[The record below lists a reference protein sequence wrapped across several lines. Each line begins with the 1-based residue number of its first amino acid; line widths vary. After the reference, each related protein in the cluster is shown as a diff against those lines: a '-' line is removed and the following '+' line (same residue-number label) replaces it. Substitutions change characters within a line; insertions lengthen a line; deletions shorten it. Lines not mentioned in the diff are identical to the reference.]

1 MASISRNAF
10 KLFITIDSALTD
22 VQDFLQQHKGYP
34 IDNVIQ
40 IKLSKNYF
48 TTLFKGEVLSSSNSN
63 NLDIRYNSEDLL
75 SRLENFFTDDN
86 YHNYNNLASD
96 ITTLIQNEYN
106 DVDINPVKLE
116 HACKKNGD
124 IFNYFFKSQTIYRR
138 NDTTSG
144 IDDITYEN
152 ENHIQNMYDDTSN
165 QTGNLKVYQVIG
177 RELDNMISR
186 NTNLDNVST
195 SLEGNYSD
203 LDELYTIYNNE
214 FWENIKEGDS
224 IFIEGSF
231 NIPTNKNTKE
241 YKNQFNEE
249 YKIIGTANLPIILQF
264 VNSNISTYGYQIPPK
279 IVLIPL
285 SNNNYD
291 TFLLNLY
298 EDPGATASDFTDRSI
313 PLTDYITATIT
324 HDGTVIATDIL
335 ASEIDQNIPQNYD
348 NNYSQVGEYNIKYT
362 IIDSDNFSDTI
373 QRNFNIIYSGSIS
386 INNLIESENTYYK
399 RYSDRLT
406 SVSHILYENTSNY
419 DYSFIVVPYN
429 SSGFSVPNL
438 TINSDN
444 SGDVLFSD
452 GYLPNNELSLTF
464 NNNTNLISTEEI
476 SFQNVGK
483 DFSTPIE
490 KSFIIKN
497 DTRDFVYF
505 TNGSIT
511 NKFNFIAVRLDISQP
526 SDVTYEI
533 LGDNNNL
540 SMPSL
545 SYSINEPSLSL
556 FKISN
561 KGFTVNDNI
570 ELTFNSN
577 TYSSVENLENA
588 VNNYLNT
595 TSNQISGTFEIQY
608 KVSRTYSYN
617 NKDIIIEDFKNFDLI
632 LLNDD
637 TSN

>member
-1 MASISRNAF
+1 MNRNNF
-10 KLFITIDSALTD
+10 KLFITIKSALTD

-48 TTLFKGEVLSSSNSN
+48 ITLFKGEILSSSNSN

-75 SRLENFFTDDN
+75 SRLENFFTDN
-86 YHNYNNLASD
+86 SYHNYNNLASD

-144 IDDITYEN
+144 TDDITYEN

-231 NIPTNKNTKE
+231 NIPTNINTKA
-241 YKNQFNEE
+241 YKNQLDEE

-264 VNSNISTYGYQIPPK
+264 VLSKTSTYGYQIPPR
-279 IVLIPL
+279 IIL
-285 SNNNYD
+285 SGTNDDYD

-298 EDPGATASDFTDRSI
+298 EDPGATASDFTDKTI
-313 PLTDYITATIT
+313 NLTNDITATIT

-335 ASEIDQNIPQNYD
+335 ASEIDQNIPKNYN
-348 NNYSQVGEYNIKYT
+348 NNYSQVGEYKIRYS
-362 IIDSDNFSDTI
+362 IIDQDNMQDI
-373 QRNFNIIYSGSIS
+373 AEKNFKIIFTGSVNV
-386 INNLIESENTYYK
+386 NNLIESENTYYK
-399 RYSDRLT
+399 RYSDKLT
-406 SVSHILYENTSNY
+406 LQNINNVYYESTSNY
-419 DYSFIVVPYN
+419 NNSFIIVPYN
-429 SSGFSVPNL
+429 SNGYSVPNL

-444 SGDVLFSD
+444 SGDVIFSD
-452 GYLPNNELSLTF
+452 GYSPSEELSISKS
-464 NNNTNLISTEEI
+464 NTPSGIGINTTSYRTI
-476 SFQNVGK
+476 Q
-483 DFSTPIE
+483 
-490 KSFIIKN
+490 FIIQN
-497 DTRDFVYF
+497 STRNTTFFTGNASINYLNFV
-505 TNGSIT
+505 TVKLIVSN
-511 NKFNFIAVRLDISQP
+511 ISNV
-526 SDVTYEI
+526 SY
-533 LGDNNNL
+533 
-540 SMPSL
+540 SL
-545 SYSINEPSLSL
+545 STSGNSVELPLLIFEFEEPPN
-556 FKISN
+556 FYFNVSN
-561 KGFTVNDNI
+561 KNI
-570 ELTFNSN
+570 TETIFEFTFNSII
-577 TYSSVENLENA
+577 YSNIENLEDA
-588 VNNYLNT
+588 INNFLDT
-595 TSNQISGTFEIQY
+595 TSNNLQNSYTIKY
-608 KVSRTYSYN
+608 KVIKKININSKMITL
-617 NKDIIIEDFKNFDLI
+617 EDFKTFQLLI
-632 LLNDD
+632 E
-637 TSN
+637 